1 MDESLVKYLW
11 SNEQFEEDAVVCPWR
26 GDIEEYSG
34 DEQGRYDDRE
44 CEQCGKTFTVL
55 PLRLI
60 AS

>member
-11 SNEQFEEDAVVCPWR
+11 SNEQFEEDSVVCPWC
-26 GDIEEYSG
+26 GHIEEYFG
-34 DEQGRYDDRE
+34 DEQGTYDDCE

-55 PLRLI
+55 PLKLI

>member
-11 SNEQFEEDAVVCPWR
+11 SNEQFEEDSVVCPWC
-26 GDIEEYSG
+26 GHIEEYFG
-34 DEQGRYDDRE
+34 DEQGTYDYLE

-55 PLRLI
+55 PLKLI